1 MEGLLPFTRAGLTP
15 AAYREYVVRSNAS
28 HAAKAWALGT
38 MFSALA
44 KLGLF

>member
-1 MEGLLPFTRAGLTP
+1 MEGLLSYSQAGLSP
-15 AAYREYVVRSNAS
+15 AAYREDVVSSTAS
-28 HAAKAWALGT
+28 HVAKAWALGT

>member
-1 MEGLLPFTRAGLTP
+1 MEGLLSYQQAGLTP
-15 AAYREYVVRSNAS
+15 FAYREYVVSSHVS

-44 KLGLF
+44 KLGLL